1 MRVAVVDIGTNS
13 SRLLVAD
20 LEDGRVVRQ
29 LTKHSEVTR
38 LGEGVDATGR
48 LGDEPMERVF
58 GVLEAYRD
66 EADELGAELRVGVLT
81 SAVRDATNGDEFT
94 TAVRKRFGFD
104 ARTIDGDTEAALTF
118 AGATSERDPADRMP
132 LVVVDIG
139 GGSTELVQGAGGTL
153 EFHVSTQAG
162 VVRQT
167 ERHLHTD
174 PPRPDEIQ
182 ALATEVRGI
191 FLDNVPEAVL
201 DDVSAGIAVA
211 GTATSAAAIAQEL
224 MPYDP
229 DKVHG
234 YVLERTELDRLLQ
247 MLAALPLDERRE
259 VPGLHPDRAPT
270 IVAGIV
276 ILQQVLDAFAL
287 DRVEVSDHDILQGAA
302 ARFAQGSE
310 NKP

>member
-94 TAVRKRFGFD
+94 TAVRERFGFD

-174 PPRPDEIQ
+174 PPRHDEIQ

>member
-20 LEDGRVVRQ
+20 LEDGRVIRQ
-29 LTKHSEVTR
+29 LTKHSEITR